1 MTSHQ
6 PLELPPAGPE
16 PVSEPLL
23 LAAAR
28 DGSDGAVG
36 ILYARHRRAAVA
48 AAERALGGDLAWLA
62 EDVVEAAFFN
72 VVRAL
77 RNGNGPTDQLRPYF
91 LTAVRHEAWRALR
104 ARGREGETADR
115 LVDEQA
121 GAVEG
126 ADAVDVHVLLRE
138 AFGALP
144 EAWRTVLWLTEVEG
158 RRPAD
163 VAELTGSSARAT
175 AALAYR
181 ARRGLITAYLAAYLA
196 RRNDPACRA
205 IAPRLGE
212 FLAAGRRSAPLGEGF
227 DDVEAHLEACPDCRD
242 LSRGVDLGATTLALL
257 GPAALVLAARATV
270 GAGSAAAPAVGVVAG
285 VAAAGGASGGGAA
298 GGGVG
303 ATAAGSGVGAG
314 VAAAAAAVV
323 AGVVIAGAAIAGV
336 VGGGSERSGAEQ
348 AAGTS
353 SAPVDVVEPTAEEL
367 PLPRRSTLADGAPG
381 TGANP
386 IPDAAAGGGDPGSA
400 APDATRRAADPPAE
414 APPAEPIPA
423 PTPRPPVPSTSV
435 PATTVPPTTSV
446 PTTSPSTTTVPV
458 TTTTTTTTPVA
469 GGELVGAAVLVEGG
483 TDLDPSSLGIVIT
496 ARHLWSGAEHHA
508 SPQADGTW
516 RLGGLDP
523 GLYLVTAEVP
533 AALAPARGADP
544 WRGGDRWTT
553 VLALVVVDEARLEV
567 GPLELRER

>member
-1 MTSHQ
+1 MTSHH
-6 PLELPPAGPE
+6 PLEMRSAGPE

-36 ILYARHRRAAVA
+36 ILYARHRGAAVA

-115 LVDEQA
+115 LVDGQA

-181 ARRGLITAYLAAYLA
+181 ARRGLITAYLGAYLA
-196 RRNDPACRA
+196 RRNDPSCRA

-242 LSRGVDLGATTLALL
+242 LSRGVDLGATALALL
-257 GPAALVLAARATV
+257 GPAALVVAARATV
-270 GAGSAAAPAVGVVAG
+270 GAGSAAAPAVGVSAG
-285 VAAAGGASGGGAA
+285 AAGGGGASGGGAA
-298 GGGVG
+298 GGGLG
-303 ATAAGSGVGAG
+303 ATAAGTGFGAG

-323 AGVVIAGAAIAGV
+323 AGVFIAGAAIAGV
-336 VGGGSERSGAEQ
+336 VGGGSERSGASEQ
-348 AAGTS
+348 GAIASSSPVEIGEPAADEEPPVTTW
-353 SAPVDVVEPTAEEL
+353 SAPADVAPSTQVDRGPDL
-367 PLPRRSTLADGAPG
+367 APG
-381 TGANP
+381 GDDPRSEA
-386 IPDAAAGGGDPGSA
+386 PDGTRSA
-400 APDATRRAADPPAE
+400 ADQPLD

-423 PTPRPPVPSTSV
+423 PTPRPTV
-435 PATTVPPTTSV
+435 PATSVPPTTTP
-446 PTTSPSTTTVPV
+446 PTTTAPPTTTTTA
-458 TTTTTTTTPVA
+458 TTTTTTAPV
-469 GGELVGAAVLVEGG
+469 GGELVGAAVVVEGEAG
-483 TDLDPSSLGIVIT
+483 GDPSSLGIEIT
-496 ARHLWSGAEHHA
+496 ARHLWSGAEHR
-508 SPQADGTW
+508 SVLRADGSW
-516 RLGGLDP
+516 QLGGLDP

-533 AALAPARGADP
+533 ARLAPARGVDP
-544 WRGGDRWTT
+544 WLGGDTWTT
-553 VLALVVVDEARLEV
+553 VLALVVVNGARLEV
-567 GPLELRER
+567 APLELRVR